1 MTVDAT
7 KYDEAM
13 LLVDLGRSNTEIIET
28 LTEKYGS
35 GVSTNKLA
43 DWRRTSP
50 ERMLTRKERIARE
63 VFESGGSNYE
73 AQKRIKEELEANA
86 NYDWLNR
93 VRDRMEGIGLVEEV
107 KLPPEMLT
115 DEAKTPNEPAL
126 QLENHALEPEEVPTV
141 EPAISLEVAPPPQ
154 DKAVSA
160 LRDLRQWL
168 RDINAKSFSMTPD
181 GEVSVT
187 VEHTFNIGGLA

>member
-1 MTVDAT
+1 MAFDVD
-7 KYDEAM
+7 KYDEAI
-13 LLVDLGRSNTEIIET
+13 LLVDLGRTNAEISET
-28 LTEKYGS
+28 LTVKYGS

-43 DWRRTSP
+43 EWRKTSK
-50 ERMLTRKERIARE
+50 ERMLLRKERIALE
-63 VFESGGSNYE
+63 VFEAGGTNFA

-93 VRDRMEGIGLVEEV
+93 VRDRMNGVGLVEEV
-107 KLPPEMLT
+107 TLPPEMLT
-115 DEAKTPNEPAL
+115 DEAETQGEPL
-126 QLENHALEPEEVPTV
+126 GEESPSLEPEEVPAP

-154 DKAVSA
+154 DKAVTT

-168 RDINAKSFSMTPD
+168 RDINAQSFSMSPD

-187 VEHTFNIGGLA
+187 VEHSFNIGGLA